1 MSQFKRLS
9 QIFLIFAVIIGY
21 NIFPAYESYHNHDKG
36 GEELLALAIVG
47 FVLYVASVITLKL
60 VSEYQKDPI
69 IPIAIAVKSFVA
81 IFYTIEICFNI
92 AALSRGADG
101 LVGYVYYINI
111 FSAFIVLVMQIP
123 VIAVLRIL
131 QAKIK
136 AEESITV
143 LIQGSISDRIV

>member
-9 QIFLIFAVIIGY
+9 KIFLIVAVIIGY

-36 GEELLALAIVG
+36 GDELLALAIVG
-47 FVLYVASVITLKL
+47 FVLYVASAITLKL
-60 VSEYQKDPI
+60 VSESQKDPI

-81 IFYTIEICFNI
+81 IFYTIKICFNI
-92 AALSRGADG
+92 AALSHGADG
-101 LVGYVYYINI
+101 LGYVYTINI
-111 FSAFIVLVMQIP
+111 FSAFIVLAMQIP

-136 AEESITV
+136 AEELNTV